1 VSPRQLFIPLFLLAC
16 TSERMASTSMQTLR
30 GESTPQNT
38 SFATPL
44 LTTPF
49 LNRTFSLLSTP
60 SQPQLFP
67 LRNRY
72 STTYGFDADFA
83 WESAKASTPQ
93 ERVEATQ
100 AYLDLGLMHRVTL
113 NTFVS
118 ATSDALAADPPD
130 WASFDAAWGR

>member
-1 VSPRQLFIPLFLLAC
+1 
-16 TSERMASTSMQTLR
+16 MQTLR
-30 GESTPQNT
+30 GESTPQKHFVRHT
-38 SFATPL
+38 FVDHTLSQPHL
-44 LTTPF
+44 LLSTPF

-60 SQPQLFP
+60 CLNRTFFP

>member
-1 VSPRQLFIPLFLLAC
+1 MLLLSLTYSIQLFHKWCKPHPF
-16 TSERMASTSMQTLR
+16 STAHLVCCPHR
-30 GESTPQNT
+30 
-38 SFATPL
+38 L
-44 LTTPF
+44 K
-49 LNRTFSLLSTP
+49 RTF
-60 SQPQLFP
+60 FP

-83 WESAKASTPQ
+83 WENAKASTPQ
-93 ERVEATQ
+93 ERVDATQ